1 MNEELQLQ
9 DENEMLKVCGP
20 LDKNLQE
27 LEENFSVAV
36 IPRGNSL
43 LIQGEPEDVKP
54 AKSLLND
61 YLTALR
67 SQGGVVSVRDFITAW
82 QRDTQKSQDMVSD
95 TILVSRRGTPIQPRT
110 VVQEDFVQEIR
121 ENPVVFGIGPAG
133 TGKTYLSMAMALSF
147 FQSERVSRIIL
158 VRPAV
163 EAGENLGFL
172 PGDLQEKVNPYL
184 RPLYDAIY
192 DMMDIKA
199 CDELI
204 DEGVLEVVPLA
215 FMRGRTLSDSFVI
228 LDEAQNTTIPQMKM
242 FLTRLGP
249 NSHTVVN
256 GDVTQVDLPEKIES
270 GLIHAR
276 RVLRDVS
283 NISFVKFTGKD
294 VVRHEIVKK
303 IIDAYEKKS

>member
-95 TILVSRRGTPIQPRT
+95 TILISRRGTPIQPRT

-121 ENPVVFGIGPAG
+121 GNPVVFGIGPAG

-256 GDVTQVDLPEKIES
+256 GDVTQVDLPEKTES
-270 GLIHAR
+270 GLVHAR
-276 RVLRDVS
+276 RILRDVA
-283 NISFVKFTGKD
+283 NISFVKFTEKD

-303 IIDAYEKKS
+303 IINAYDKNS